1 MALGQPENDKRA
13 LGLFMVFRLPI
24 VMWIVL
30 CGLGLPKAWQ
40 IGFQAA

>member
-1 MALGQPENDKRA
+1 
-13 LGLFMVFRLPI
+13 
-24 VMWIVL
+24 MWIVL

>member
-1 MALGQPENDKRA
+1 VWGRLKNENGA
-13 LGLFMVFRLPI
+13 FGLFRFLGLPI